1 MFSANVYDQYNRT
14 KVETL
19 TPGKLL
25 LMLYDGALNNLDQAR
40 EAIAGKDIARAHEHI
55 IKTQDIIME
64 LMATLNMDYEIS
76 GSLYRLYE
84 YMQQRLVESN
94 IKKDPQI
101 LAEVATMIGDLRQ
114 TWEEAIKSLGK
125 RRVFQS
131 NNFQV
136 LNVSS

>member
-101 LAEVATMIGDLRQ
+101 LAEVSTMIGDLRQ